1 MSYICFD
8 ENISSRKPN
17 ISIFIIK
24 FLSHPKPLNKLSIV
38 FVISKKNLNNQFMKK
53 GLIVILIIFYF
64 QNVLAQ
70 QNKTVD
76 STKMD
81 ALNVQLNLHDTSTL
95 SSGTVDSA
103 SITKTV
109 VNQQQNQQI
118 TSTGLHS
125 KFKNTA
131 VNSPYH
137 TSFVKDGLVITAAAG
152 VTLLGYNLIKN
163 KKDLTSEEL
172 ATKTRSS
179 LPFFDRGNAGY
190 YSKQVDQDSY
200 ILFDGSY
207 AIPVLGA
214 LLNKRERSKFGQVMV
229 MYLET
234 IAITGSLY
242 TITAGLVYRSRP
254 FVYGDKAPLE
264 KRLDKGAHRSF
275 YGGHVATTAAATFFT
290 AKVFQDFNPDS
301 KLTPYLYTGA
311 GALTVL
317 MGYMRY
323 KAGYH
328 FLSDCVLSGIIGTAT
343 GILIPQ
349 FHKNK
354 SLKNIS
360 LTPYYQEGAK
370 GLSLVYRL

>member
-1 MSYICFD
+1 
-8 ENISSRKPN
+8 
-17 ISIFIIK
+17 
-24 FLSHPKPLNKLSIV
+24 
-38 FVISKKNLNNQFMKK
+38 MKK
-53 GLIVILIIFYF
+53 GIIVILVIFYF
-64 QNVLAQ
+64 QNLLAQ
-70 QNKTVD
+70 QNETVD
-76 STKMD
+76 S
-81 ALNVQLNLHDTSTL
+81 
-95 SSGTVDSA
+95 
-103 SITKTV
+103 SITKTDTA
-109 VNQQQNQQI
+109 VNLQQALNDTSILSSNTVNSSSSTKMNSVENLQQNQKD
-118 TSTGLHS
+118 TFTALHT
-125 KFKNTA
+125 KFEDPS

-137 TSFVKDGLVITAAAG
+137 TSFVKDGLVIAASVG

-163 KKDLTSEEL
+163 KNDLTPEEL
-172 ATKTRSS
+172 ATKTKSS
-179 LPFFDRGNAGY
+179 VPFYDRWVAGK
-190 YSKQVDQDSY
+190 YSAKANKDSY

-214 LLNKRERSKFGQVMV
+214 LLNKREQSKFGQVMV

-254 FVYGDKAPLE
+254 FVYSDKAPLE
-264 KRLDKGAHRSF
+264 KRLDKGGQRSF

-301 KLTPYLYTGA
+301 KLTPWLYTGA
-311 GALTVL
+311 GALTAL
-317 MGYMRY
+317 MGYMRMES
-323 KAGYH
+323 GYH
-328 FLSDCVLSGIIGTAT
+328 FFSDCVLSGIIGTAT

-370 GLSLVYRL
+370 GFSLVYRF